1 MSMARLASKGDGP
14 QGDPVRSIA
23 RQIAG
28 RSSAAG
34 CHSSRILQG
43 EITSHLAGETTALMH
58 MNIKYILSMA
68 YLAQD
73 SE

>member
-1 MSMARLASKGDGP
+1 MSTARLASKGDGP

-43 EITSHLAGETTALMH
+43 EITSHLAGETTGLDAH
-58 MNIKYILSMA
+58 EHKI
-68 YLAQD
+68 YLIDGLPCARF
-73 SE
+73 